1 MFGDEALKEQIERMK
16 KATFLNAD
24 PEEAIEKLQEINNN
38 LEFFESGALKM
49 LERELIK
56 DVNGKNLWGEMKA
69 DFVRNK
75 GINVLTSMKLSKPFK
90 TLRGI

>member
-1 MFGDEALKEQIERMK
+1 MGQEHGHDLHFNDTSFVTVIQRTCEQMFGDEALKEQIERMK

-24 PEEAIEKLQEINNN
+24 PEEAIEKLQEITNN

-56 DVNGKNLWGEMKA
+56 DVNGKNL
-69 DFVRNK
+69 
-75 GINVLTSMKLSKPFK
+75 
-90 TLRGI
+90 